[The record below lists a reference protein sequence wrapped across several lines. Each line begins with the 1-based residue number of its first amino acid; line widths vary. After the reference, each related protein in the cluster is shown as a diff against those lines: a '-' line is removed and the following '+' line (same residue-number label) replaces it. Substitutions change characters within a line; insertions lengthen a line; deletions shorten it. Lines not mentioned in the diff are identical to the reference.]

1 MTYLKIL
8 SLGLCLLSTV
18 AVADPKTEMMQDK
31 LDRLEAE
38 MALIQRKIYQQPQNQ
53 PVTPQPLETPKNID
67 DFYTQIDAQNQI
79 IQDLT
84 AQLEQTNHHLT
95 DLTDKFNRMQQDVE
109 FRFQNMNKF
118 SESENLTQT
127 QPEKKEVVKPKIS
140 DKEAYDKAYAQL
152 KDGKYPEAEQSFLAF
167 MENYPDS
174 KLLGNAN
181 YWLAETYYARSQWA
195 EASGLFADGFTKFKD
210 NAKAPDSMLKL
221 GLTMKQMGK
230 NKEACAAFK
239 GLSGE
244 FKNLSD
250 NLKKR
255 AEQEIKE
262 LKCP

>member
-1 MTYLKIL
+1 MYSNTLKEKDEFSKKRL
-8 SLGLCLLSTV
+8 
-18 AVADPKTEMMQDK
+18 QD
-31 LDRLEAE
+31 
-38 MALIQRKIYQQPQNQ
+38 IQK
-53 PVTPQPLETPKNID
+53 EK
-67 DFYTQIDAQNQI
+67 A
-79 IQDLT
+79 
-84 AQLEQTNHHLT
+84 

>member
-1 MTYLKIL
+1 MKHLKFL
-8 SLGLCLLSTV
+8 SLGLCLISGV
-18 AVADPKTEMMQDK
+18 AMADPKTEMMQDK

-38 MALIQRKIYQQPQNQ
+38 MALIQRKIYQQPQQSNQ
-53 PVTPQPLETPKNID
+53 PVEAQTLETPKNID

-84 AQLEQTNHHLT
+84 AQLEQTNHRLA

-109 FRFQNMNKF
+109 FRFQNLN
-118 SESENLTQT
+118 QT
-127 QPEKKEVVKPKIS
+127 PVVETAPPPQNPTPTMPEIT

-152 KDGKYPEAEQSFLAF
+152 KDGKYDQAEQSFLSF
-167 MENYPDS
+167 METYPNS
-174 KLLGNAN
+174 SLLGNAN
-181 YWLAETYYARSQWA
+181 YWLAETYYARSKWA
-195 EASGLFADGFTKFKD
+195 EASGLFADGFTKHKD
-210 NAKAPDSMLKL
+210 NIKAPDSMFKL
-221 GLTMKQMGK
+221 GMTMKQMGK

-239 GLSGE
+239 GLAGE

-255 AEQEIKE
+255 SEQEIKD